1 MIVILTFV
9 IFVLGLIIGRVSRYQ
24 NSFHGN
30 ILIGTSALG
39 ALMFG
44 GYTWYDESFLFG
56 VIFSVFSQ
64 KHKLEFIKTIKEN
77 KFYSFFLLYFLFEFI
92 NGIIYFSKFDDNFL
106 DITRKFRWF
115 FFIFLLLFTLLLG
128 KLKKV
133 TIVELTTLQ
142 LVAILIF
149 LMIYLVTNYVTFLK
163 TGSPAFAQYA
173 QDPTSGYLYAIWAN
187 TAYVSTTI
195 TILLAF
201 GLLGSLKSNSRI
213 KILMSY
219 LVIIFCSIINGLT
232 SSRSG
237 YILSLLLVSFA
248 FLPSIFGEK
257 RVLRNLFSCFLLLL
271 GTFVGLEASGEGN
284 REAFYCDLTRM
295 LSITCDVPSKGFLN
309 PDRQDQYINS
319 FFTLE
324 SSNNFNILFGYGLRT
339 SGSVISR
346 ENNFDKEYAT
356 SFLPSFVIEFGLIGI
371 FLVISMILNSVTGIL
386 SLKNKQPFLTLALLL
401 SVLLTT
407 VVVNNFDFI
416 ALYLLLGG
424 SQSLKW
430 LSTLEKSKL
439 AFK

>member
-1 MIVILTFV
+1 
-9 IFVLGLIIGRVSRYQ
+9 
-24 NSFHGN
+24 
-30 ILIGTSALG
+30 
-39 ALMFG
+39 
-44 GYTWYDESFLFG
+44 
-56 VIFSVFSQ
+56 
-64 KHKLEFIKTIKEN
+64 
-77 KFYSFFLLYFLFEFI
+77 
-92 NGIIYFSKFDDNFL
+92 
-106 DITRKFRWF
+106 
-115 FFIFLLLFTLLLG
+115 
-128 KLKKV
+128 
-133 TIVELTTLQ
+133 
-142 LVAILIF
+142 
-149 LMIYLVTNYVTFLK
+149 
-163 TGSPAFAQYA
+163 
-173 QDPTSGYLYAIWAN
+173 
-187 TAYVSTTI
+187 
-195 TILLAF
+195 
-201 GLLGSLKSNSRI
+201 
-213 KILMSY
+213 
-219 LVIIFCSIINGLT
+219 
-232 SSRSG
+232 
-237 YILSLLLVSFA
+237 
-248 FLPSIFGEK
+248 
-257 RVLRNLFSCFLLLL
+257 
-271 GTFVGLEASGEGN
+271 
-284 REAFYCDLTRM
+284 M